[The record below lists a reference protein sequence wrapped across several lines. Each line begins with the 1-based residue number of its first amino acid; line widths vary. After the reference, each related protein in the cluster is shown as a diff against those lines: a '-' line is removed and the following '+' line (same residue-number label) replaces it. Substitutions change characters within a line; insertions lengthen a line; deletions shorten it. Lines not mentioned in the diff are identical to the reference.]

1 MMLRDGMLEQAAGPT
16 RPPAVPGAA
25 RDATM
30 RTVRKAWLFALG
42 LPKTLL
48 FNFRY
53 FPLTRAIRL
62 PVLVSHR
69 VWLMEL
75 GGTVALADFRTG
87 AVKIGYGEVG
97 IFDQHRSRAIW
108 QVSGRVEFRGAAD
121 IGHGS
126 KISVTGSL
134 IFGDRVIIAA
144 ESAIIAQHSVRIG
157 DGTLIS
163 WDVLILDTDA
173 HRIFDAAGKQINA
186 GAPITIGNAV
196 WIGSR
201 SLILKGVRVADGVV
215 VAAASNVTRSIDTP
229 HVVVGGNPARVIRE
243 NIRWKR

>member
-1 MMLRDGMLEQAAGPT
+1 MMQRDGMLDRAA
-16 RPPAVPGAA
+16 GAA
-25 RDATM
+25 RPAAGAGAARGATM
-30 RTVRKAWLFALG
+30 HAVRRAWLFVLG

-97 IFDQHRSRAIW
+97 IFDQHRSRTIW

-134 IFGDRVIIAA
+134 TFGDRVIIAA
-144 ESAIIAQHSVRIG
+144 ESAIIAQHAVRIG

-173 HRIFDAAGKQINA
+173 HRIFDAAGRQLNA

-201 SLILKGVRVADGVV
+201 SQVLKGVRLADGVV
-215 VAAASNVTRSIDTP
+215 VAAASNVTRSVDTP
-229 HVVVGGNPARVIRE
+229 NVVVGGNPAKVIRE
-243 NIRWKR
+243 NIRWRR